1 MKGNETLKEY
11 YKQFKQNKLNKK
23 DYNQY
28 TNSNNITLIK
38 SLKEEIESLE
48 KNKCILEE
56 EISLLRKNIKNI
68 KKDEKMQSLEKIR
81 NETKKK
87 ANHYLH
93 ICSQLAE
100 EVIILRDKLDK
111 YSNLNK

>member
-11 YKQFKQNKLNKK
+11 YKQFKQNKLNKN

-56 EISLLRKNIKNI
+56 EI
-68 KKDEKMQSLEKIR
+68 QSLEKIR

-111 YSNLNK
+111 YSHLNK

>member
-11 YKQFKQNKLNKK
+11 YKQFKQNKLNKN

-56 EISLLRKNIKNI
+56 EISLAYGAT
-68 KKDEKMQSLEKIR
+68 DSSIR
-81 NETKKK
+81 
-87 ANHYLH
+87 NHYLH

-111 YSNLNK
+111 YSHLNK

>member
-11 YKQFKQNKLNKK
+11 YKQFKQNKLNKN

-38 SLKEEIESLE
+38 SLKEEIE
-48 KNKCILEE
+48 
-56 EISLLRKNIKNI
+56 
-68 KKDEKMQSLEKIR
+68 SLEKIR

-111 YSNLNK
+111 YSHLNK